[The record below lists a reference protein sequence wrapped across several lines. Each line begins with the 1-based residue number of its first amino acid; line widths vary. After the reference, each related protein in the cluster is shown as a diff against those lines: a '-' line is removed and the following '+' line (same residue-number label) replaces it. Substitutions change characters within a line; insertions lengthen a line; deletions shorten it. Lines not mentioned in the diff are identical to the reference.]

1 VKGGDQVKKLRG
13 TIAVAA
19 ILAFAVGA
27 APASAENDKSTH
39 SVTVPST
46 STVPLVL
53 PGFFR
58 GR

>member
-1 VKGGDQVKKLRG
+1 VKKLRG

-19 ILAFAVGA
+19 VLALAVGA
-27 APASAENDKSTH
+27 TPASAGNDKSTVA
-39 SVTVPST
+39 VTVSST
-46 STVPLVL
+46 TTVPLVL